1 VLAGR
6 GQISVLPEH
15 GPGAVARNRR
25 QRHASPRPA
34 AATPTADLSR
44 VVEVRDLA
52 IYEQIV
58 GSEPLEVAP

>member
-1 VLAGR
+1 M
-6 GQISVLPEH
+6 LPEH
-15 GPGAVARNRR
+15 GPGALARNRR

-44 VVEVRDLA
+44 EVEVRDLA

-58 GSEPLEVAP
+58 GSEPLEVVP